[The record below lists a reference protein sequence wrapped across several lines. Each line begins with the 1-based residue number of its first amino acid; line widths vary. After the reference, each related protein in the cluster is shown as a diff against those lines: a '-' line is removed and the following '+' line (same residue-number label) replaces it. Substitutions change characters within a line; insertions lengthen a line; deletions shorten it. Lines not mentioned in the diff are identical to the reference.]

1 MQVVNRREI
10 RLRVFERGAGETL
23 ACGTGACAAVVAGIR
38 LGLLDSTVDVQTR
51 GGTLTIFWA
60 GASTPVMMTG
70 PAVTVFHGEIT
81 LPDHL

>member
-1 MQVVNRREI
+1 
-10 RLRVFERGAGETL
+10 L
-23 ACGTGACAAVVAGIR
+23 
-38 LGLLDSTVDVQTR
+38 